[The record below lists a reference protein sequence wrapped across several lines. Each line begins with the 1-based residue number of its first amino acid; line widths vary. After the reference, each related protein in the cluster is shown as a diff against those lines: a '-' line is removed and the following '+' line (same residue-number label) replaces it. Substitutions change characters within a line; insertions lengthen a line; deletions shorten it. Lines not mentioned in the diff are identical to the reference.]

1 MDYDVKDITR
11 IMIEKVYD
19 WNWAESRI
27 LPRLQNIN
35 SADRKYF
42 EIMPHKY
49 FLDLIVT
56 YYIPFN
62 NKYNVIVTYD
72 YIDAAWGIDEETLHK
87 TAISNLDPI
96 FHNMNDLLSN
106 LIPFDYVEAD
116 VPMIVIT
123 SPEKTYGAATILS
136 PDIYNFFTE
145 NQILFPSSVHEW
157 IAVPC
162 KTLGED
168 IEYMNRMVNEINATE
183 LQPQDILSGHI
194 YWLNA
199 SSQKIQPI
207 Y

>member
-1 MDYDVKDITR
+1 MDYDVKDLET
-11 IMIEKVYD
+11 KVLD
-19 WNWAESRI
+19 WNWAESRV

-49 FLDLIVT
+49 FLDLVII
-56 YYIPFN
+56 YYINFN
-62 NKYNVIVTYD
+62 NNINVKITYNL
-72 YIDAAWGIDEETLHK
+72 IDIWNIDEETLYN
-87 TAISNLDPI
+87 TAISNLNPI
-96 FHNMNDLLSN
+96 FHKMNDLLSS

-116 VPMIVIT
+116 VPMMVIT
-123 SPEKTYGAATILS
+123 SPEQTYGAATILS

-162 KTLGED
+162 KTLGTD
-168 IEYMNRMVNEINATE
+168 VEYMNHMVMEINATE
-183 LQPQDILSGHI
+183 LQPQDILSDHI
-194 YWLNA
+194 YWLNV